1 MVTLANQEC
10 FPAAP
15 FRVEKIDQDYFSW
28 KDQLVGTSRLPT
40 EDANVDGIKNL
51 MAYANA
57 SESSTLQSDKSC
69 ARFIPVQERA
79 SAIDVSLSLEQS
91 NNLKTWTKI
100 WSDQQADANEVSATQ
115 SRDWG
120 ADLWD
125 RYTVMLPSD
134 PIYYRVKVRVRRVIA
149 YNLALSLVW
158 QRFPGFECSLG
169 F

>member
-1 MVTLANQEC
+1 MVTLANQEG
-10 FPAAP
+10 FPAVP
-15 FRVEKIDQDYFSW
+15 FRVEKIDQTYFSW

-40 EDANVDGIKNL
+40 QDANGDGINNL

-57 SESSTLQSDKSC
+57 SESPTHQSDKSG
-69 ARFIPVQERA
+69 ARSIPPQECTP
-79 SAIDVSLSLEQS
+79 AIDVSLSLEQS
-91 NNLKTWTKI
+91 NELKTWTRI

-134 PIYYRVKVRVRRVIA
+134 PMCTTG
-149 YNLALSLVW
+149 LST
-158 QRFPGFECSLG
+158 SS
-169 F
+169 